1 MSNTDTEH
9 VAVADLADQAANAIR
24 LLNHRTRPATAD
36 LADPA
41 EAAEII
47 AALASMTSILPQLLG
62 QLAGWLAHEH
72 SYGRLRFDA
81 LAPLPDPAQTVH
93 ALTSSLQ
100 HATQCMQRAAAELDT
115 AHEHAAHLATAEP
128 PPRGGQHSCRSVG
141 PSHLTK
147 RRRHRAIEFKKFLAK
162 IDDHVPDHLEVHLI
176 CDNYGTHVCP
186 ESDVMRM

>member
-9 VAVADLADQAANAIR
+9 VAVADLADHAAHAIR

-36 LADPA
+36 MADPA

-72 SYGRLRFDA
+72 SYGRLRVDA

-100 HATQCMQRAAAELDT
+100 HATQCMQRAAEELDT

-147 RRRHRAIEFKKFLAK
+147 RTLAIAGVAEVFTV
-162 IDDHVPDHLEVHLI
+162 DDVPRVAAVPTTAVACLLL
-176 CDNYGTHVCP
+176 
-186 ESDVMRM
+186 